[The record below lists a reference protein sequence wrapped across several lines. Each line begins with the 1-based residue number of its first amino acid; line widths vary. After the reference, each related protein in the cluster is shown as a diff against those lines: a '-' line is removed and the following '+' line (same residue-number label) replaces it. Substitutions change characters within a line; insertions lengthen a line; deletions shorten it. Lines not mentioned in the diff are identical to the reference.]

1 MNRWTKLLEMRKC
14 WLRET
19 NGNIGYEIGGVGK
32 VHGGFGIEQDKDGGV
47 RVIDWVMFDEYVSR
61 KGNVDI

>member
-1 MNRWTKLLEMRKC
+1 MDKVVRNEKVLVEGDF
-14 WLRET
+14 
-19 NGNIGYEIGGVGK
+19 NGNIGYDIGGLEK
-32 VHGGFGIEQDKDGGV
+32 VHGGFGIEQDEDGGV

>member
-1 MNRWTKLLEMRKC
+1 MDKVVRNEKVLVGGDF
-14 WLRET
+14 
-19 NGNIGYEIGGVGK
+19 NGNIGYDIGGLGK